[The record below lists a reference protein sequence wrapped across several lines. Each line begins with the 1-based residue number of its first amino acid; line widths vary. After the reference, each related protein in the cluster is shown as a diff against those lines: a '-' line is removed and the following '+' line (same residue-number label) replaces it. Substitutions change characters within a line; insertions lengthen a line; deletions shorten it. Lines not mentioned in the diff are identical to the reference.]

1 MSRRLTVLLFGSTF
15 ALLSA
20 SALAAPVQGTDAE
33 YGAGPGMTNTGPG
46 EASGGEAG
54 QLPGTTTPGTTTP
67 GTTEGDDSPLGEGSD
82 RGTLD
87 GSEPQTGGAMGGMD
101 EGTMDGMDRDGALG
115 STP

>member
-1 MSRRLTVLLFGSTF
+1 MSRRLTVLLFSSTF

-20 SALAAPVQGTDAE
+20 GAFAAPMQGTDAE

-46 EASGGEAG
+46 EASGEEAG
-54 QLPGTTTPGTTTP
+54 QLPGTVTPGTTTP
-67 GTTEGDDSPLGEGSD
+67 GTTDSDDAPMGEGSD

-87 GSEPQTGGAMGGMD
+87 GSEPQTGSPMGGMD